1 MKITDIKTHLV
12 MPLERLAWL
21 FVEVETDEGITG
33 IGECTNYSANPA
45 LIFGM
50 ESLIKPL
57 VIGEDPW
64 KIEKIWHRIF
74 STYSSS
80 NGRGYISNLI
90 SGLDIALWDIK
101 GKSLGVPIYELLGG
115 PVRERVPLYTH
126 VQDQTP
132 HQAGSIKDGKTEF
145 RTPTIEEMI
154 DAAKDAKA
162 AGYEAI
168 KTDPFPSDDLEGDP
182 TWTDGTI
189 TFEKVGIY
197 ESLNNKKIRQ
207 SVEWMEALRE
217 AVGPDFEIL
226 IDAHGRFDV
235 PSAIKAANALEHIN
249 LVWFEEPCHAANH
262 ESLRQVRENTG
273 VPLCVGERH
282 FTRWDY
288 TPLFHN
294 RLVDYVMPD
303 VAWCGGISEFRR
315 ISSLAET
322 FYIPVSPH
330 DALGPV
336 AIGASFQLCM
346 NITNLY
352 RQECIHTWFSEFE
365 KIITPM
371 FDIQNG
377 CIIPNGNPGIGFDLI
392 PEALEEY
399 KIKPEDNRSKP
410 MWFTSSKDKI

>member
-1 MKITDIKTHLV
+1 
-12 MPLERLAWL
+12 
-21 FVEVETDEGITG
+21 
-33 IGECTNYSANPA
+33 
-45 LIFGM
+45 
-50 ESLIKPL
+50 
-57 VIGEDPW
+57 
-64 KIEKIWHRIF
+64 
-74 STYSSS
+74 
-80 NGRGYISNLI
+80 
-90 SGLDIALWDIK
+90 
-101 GKSLGVPIYELLGG
+101 
-115 PVRERVPLYTH
+115 
-126 VQDQTP
+126 
-132 HQAGSIKDGKTEF
+132 
-145 RTPTIEEMI
+145 MI

-162 AGYEAI
+162 AGYQAI

-273 VPLCVGERH
+273 VALLPGSDFGFSQDRMLARLS

-315 ISSLAET
+315 IASLAET
-322 FYIPVSPH
+322 YYIPVSPH

-352 RQECIHTWFSEFE
+352 RQECVHTWFSEFE

-377 CIIPNGNPGIGFDLI
+377 CIVPNGNPGIGFDLI
-392 PEALEEY
+392 PEALEKY
-399 KIKPEDNRSKP
+399 KVNPEENRSKP
-410 MWFTSSKDKI
+410 MWFTKS

>member
-1 MKITDIKTHLV
+1 MKITDVRTHLV
-12 MPLERLAWL
+12 MPIEKLAWL

-33 IGECTNYSANPA
+33 IGECTNYPANPA
-45 LIFGM
+45 LIAGV
-50 ESLIKPL
+50 ESLVKPL
-57 VIGEDPW
+57 VIGEDPG

-74 STYSSS
+74 AAYSSS

-115 PVRERVPLYTH
+115 PVRDKVPLYTH
-126 VQDQTP
+126 VHDQTP
-132 HQAGSIKDGKTEF
+132 YQAGSIKDGKTEY
-145 RTPTIEEMI
+145 RTPTIQEMVN
-154 DAAKDAKA
+154 AAKEAKS
-162 AGYEAI
+162 AGYQAI
-168 KTDPFPSDDLEGDP
+168 KTDPFPPDDVEKG
-182 TWTDGTI
+182 I
-189 TFEKVGIY
+189 TFEKTGIF
-197 ESLNNKKIRQ
+197 EILNNKKIRQ
-207 SVEWMEALRE
+207 AVEWMEALRE

-235 PSAIKAANALEHIN
+235 ASAIKAANALEHIN

-288 TPLFHN
+288 TPLFN
-294 RLVDYVMPD
+294 YRLVDYIMPD

-315 ISSLAET
+315 IAALAET
-322 FYIPVSPH
+322 YYIPVSPH

-371 FDIQNG
+371 FEIENG
-377 CIIPNGNPGIGFDLI
+377 SIIPNGNPGIGFDFI
-392 PEALEEY
+392 PEGLEKY
-399 KIKPEDNRSKP
+399 RVDPEDNRSKP
-410 MWFTSSKDKI
+410 MWFNKSFD

>member
-1 MKITDIKTHLV
+1 

-168 KTDPFPSDDLEGDP
+168 KTDPFPLDDLEGDP
-182 TWTDGTI
+182 TLTDGTI

>member
-1 MKITDIKTHLV
+1 
-12 MPLERLAWL
+12 MPVERLAWL

-45 LIFGM
+45 LISGM

-57 VIGEDPW
+57 IIGEDPW

-74 STYSSS
+74 SAYSSS

-315 ISSLAET
+315 IASLAET
-322 FYIPVSPH
+322 YYIPVSPH

-352 RQECIHTWFSEFE
+352 RQECVHTWFSEFE

-377 CIIPNGNPGIGFDLI
+377 CIVPNGNPGIGFDLI
-392 PEALEEY
+392 PEALEKY
-399 KIKPEDNRSKP
+399 KVNPEENRSKP
-410 MWFTSSKDKI
+410 MWFTKS